1 LALRAK
7 RLPRCVGRAVKR
19 RLVEHGGT
27 HIHRDFAG
35 LPRGGGDGAGYFHGE
50 GGLTDAGED
59 HEITEHNGRDD
70 ILIVGRGERNFPE
83 EFSVGGREREA
94 VGLRLRDELA
104 DAFGADAAGE
114 GAFFGAA
121 ARRSVAKGAV
131 AARVPVV
138 ARNVRRFMGRA

>member
-1 LALRAK
+1 
-7 RLPRCVGRAVKR
+7 VGQAVKR

-27 HIHRDFAG
+27 HIHREFAG

-104 DAFGADAAGE
+104 DAAGE
-114 GAFFGAA
+114 AAFFGAA

-131 AARVPVV
+131 AASVPVV
-138 ARNVRRFMGRA
+138 ARKVLRFMGRA

>member
-1 LALRAK
+1 M
-7 RLPRCVGRAVKR
+7 GQAVKR

-27 HIHRDFAG
+27 HIHREFAG

-104 DAFGADAAGE
+104 DAAGE
-114 GAFFGAA
+114 AAFFGAA

-131 AARVPVV
+131 AASVPVV
-138 ARNVRRFMGRA
+138 ARKVLRFMGRA